1 MKRGFQLLSVV
12 VLFGVLSMSFVS
24 AGLFDDIAGWFGGG
38 GDSGLKGELR
48 SGSSGVETEGV
59 WVEAWRGKSGSA
71 RNCVQVCEAEGM
83 ESEANE
89 RGQVCTSGEATISD
103 AVEELGARIFKWGC
117 WPYRCGDERQYYSDA
132 ASNRIVGA
140 YCYKPDQKRD
150 YDGTDAIA
158 ACHCVGERDPGETSC
173 TDSDGG
179 RNYVVKGTTCVGD
192 DCKDDVCSDSNVS
205 YLNEYFCGSSDSRD
219 DERYECPSG
228 CSDGECVEEIVDDKL
243 ISHWRFESNL
253 EDSVGGND
261 GVSSDVS
268 FSEGKIGEAGT
279 FFSGFLNKP
288 VVMTVPDSASLGG
301 IDSVSIGGWVYV
313 NSFGDYNT
321 IVNKRYSYLFTL
333 DSSGRIMVWGG
344 TGSAWGAR
352 VLTSTGRVASNG
364 WHHVLV
370 TSNSAGS
377 KAYIDGELVGSGVSM
392 GRIADNNDPLE
403 IGYRNVEG
411 YQPYNGKIDEL
422 KIWSKVLSASE
433 VKEEFER
440 EEDKGPL
447 KMMVSIATLKDS
459 YGVGE
464 KIKLTDPPEE
474 IVEISIPESNSVEG
488 IDESINFLEG
498 DFEYRAVRGGLDGI
512 YREYVDSDGVRRRDI
527 KGNSVD
533 SEGIIR

>member
-179 RNYVVKGTTCVGD
+179 KDYFVKGISEGDNSYDGPKTDFCFNFEDLGNKPYEELFSYEGTGVIEHYCNDYGGVGNEGYECPDRCVDGKCIVESDCSAYDLDPTQCIDNGCRCEGPSCSICWPSTPETLCTDSDDGLNYEVKGTTGSGVNPKYEDYCPNDASDEILLTSSNFTKTVSVGG
-192 DCKDDVCSDSNVS
+192 SDYSVELVS
-205 YLNEYFCGSSDSRD
+205 ASDTSATIKV
-219 DERYECPSG
+219 
-228 CSDGECVEEIVDDKL
+228 DGDAKEISEGQSKVVGGVQVYVKSAD
-243 ISHWRFESNL
+243 ESNL
-253 EDSVGGND
+253 LLTVVLKLAPVAEVPEMLVEYTCRGEDFIGVEFNNYICPNGCVGGAC
-261 GVSSDVS
+261 
-268 FSEGKIGEAGT
+268 IGESQT
-279 FFSGFLNKP
+279 
-288 VVMTVPDSASLGG
+288 
-301 IDSVSIGGWVYV
+301 
-313 NSFGDYNT
+313 
-321 IVNKRYSYLFTL
+321 
-333 DSSGRIMVWGG
+333 
-344 TGSAWGAR
+344 
-352 VLTSTGRVASNG
+352 
-364 WHHVLV
+364 
-370 TSNSAGS
+370 
-377 KAYIDGELVGSGVSM
+377 
-392 GRIADNNDPLE
+392 
-403 IGYRNVEG
+403 
-411 YQPYNGKIDEL
+411 KIQ
-422 KIWSKVLSASE
+422 
-433 VKEEFER
+433 VK
-440 EEDKGPL
+440 K
-447 KMMVSIATLKDS
+447 
-459 YGVGE
+459 
-464 KIKLTDPPEE
+464 
-474 IVEISIPESNSVEG
+474 
-488 IDESINFLEG
+488 
-498 DFEYRAVRGGLDGI
+498 
-512 YREYVDSDGVRRRDI
+512 
-527 KGNSVD
+527 
-533 SEGIIR
+533 